1 MAAEAADSVDS
12 TAAAVEMWR
21 VPQDQ
26 VDFSPGLRGP
36 QGEAPRDHARIRR
49 PHGGDP
55 PHEEGVAGVCKG
67 NSNGAFK
74 FESLFL

>member
-26 VDFSPGLRGP
+26 VDFILS
-36 QGEAPRDHARIRR
+36 
-49 PHGGDP
+49 
-55 PHEEGVAGVCKG
+55 
-67 NSNGAFK
+67 
-74 FESLFL
+74 